1 MGPCGGSGRN
11 GDRAREARG
20 ARAAGK
26 GGVEQEEGY
35 RRAAREDASVPLS
48 TCSRACLSRA
58 LSCSRSSFSPP
69 LSRSLPSPS
78 LLFSLPLL
86 VSLARARGRTFRLS
100 RRVCLSLFLPPPSF
114 SHPLSLSFSLPLSR
128 SGNRPRQAR
137 SCAPYSLFVS
147 LSSLP
152 PLPPFIN
159 SLAAISPAVLVAQE
173 RVEPIMSPRA
183 PWLELFDPIPAAGV
197 PRRTAVS

>member
-1 MGPCGGSGRN
+1 MRGSGRN

-58 LSCSRSSFSPP
+58 LSCSRSPFSPP
-69 LSRSLPSPS
+69 LSRSPS
-78 LLFSLPLL
+78 LSVSPLSLL

-100 RRVCLSLFLPPPSF
+100 RRVCLSLFSPLFLLPVDPSRGFSRSLSPLLFLSLFLSPSLCLVLAIGLGRRDRARPTPFSSHSLPPP
-114 SHPLSLSFSLPLSR
+114 LSLIRSRRFRLPSSSR
-128 SGNRPRQAR
+128 RSESNR
-137 SCAPYSLFVS
+137 L
-147 LSSLP
+147 
-152 PLPPFIN
+152 
-159 SLAAISPAVLVAQE
+159 
-173 RVEPIMSPRA
+173 
-183 PWLELFDPIPAAGV
+183 
-197 PRRTAVS
+197 